1 MVYGTVVVDINAM
14 NESLARLDDTIARL
28 EAATNNNTNSI
39 RQLHIAMNDLQQINH
54 WMRTTDCDTNCN
66 YNYNYKLKI
75 VPRRLGDR
83 DSTSRRKRIW
93 RSIDIDEVKDMHTD
107 AIIEEL
113 CTRDGPHKRKHL
125 HEELVHR
132 RVAVTIEECY
142 TTRTVLVK
150 DSIQSIRYF
159 GEDTQV
165 ERLYPKDMCTWS
177 DNFLY

>member
-93 RSIDIDEVKDMHTD
+93 RSIDIDEVKDCILM
-107 AIIEEL
+107 
-113 CTRDGPHKRKHL
+113 P
-125 HEELVHR
+125 
-132 RVAVTIEECY
+132 
-142 TTRTVLVK
+142 
-150 DSIQSIRYF
+150 S
-159 GEDTQV
+159 
-165 ERLYPKDMCTWS
+165 
-177 DNFLY
+177 

>member
-28 EAATNNNTNSI
+28 EAATNNNTNYSI

-93 RSIDIDEVKDMHTD
+93 RSIDIDEVKDCILM
-107 AIIEEL
+107 
-113 CTRDGPHKRKHL
+113 P
-125 HEELVHR
+125 
-132 RVAVTIEECY
+132 
-142 TTRTVLVK
+142 
-150 DSIQSIRYF
+150 S
-159 GEDTQV
+159 
-165 ERLYPKDMCTWS
+165 
-177 DNFLY
+177 